1 MLHPVIGMMS
11 LDDLQLFV
19 AVARARSFVAAARR
33 LVVPTSTVSRRIAA
47 LEEALGARLLQ
58 RTSRRVGL
66 TDDGARL
73 FERASARVDELV
85 AAVDQTMDR
94 EAEPAGRLRV
104 TAPVLT
110 GTHQIAP
117 ALFGFAAAHP
127 KIVLELN
134 LTNAVVPLVEA
145 GYHLAFRAGPIRD
158 RELIARKLW
167 SMPQV
172 FAAAP
177 SMIRDHLGGK
187 TRITRAALARV
198 PAIVTRA
205 SRWNLVDR
213 NGAIEEI
220 VARDRVTVNDPRV
233 AIAAAVAGL
242 GVVCATLDAL
252 AEYGPSLV
260 ALTIPGRRPEPRD
273 LFAVYPSR
281 TLVPSRVRAA
291 LAWVIA
297 HGRPGGVPPAPVAST
312 AAPLIP
318 RDR

>member
-1 MLHPVIGMMS
+1 MIHPGSGMVS
-11 LDDLQLFV
+11 LDDVQLFL

-33 LVVPTSTVSRRIAA
+33 LAVPTSTLSRRIAA
-47 LEEALGARLLQ
+47 LEQALGTRLLQ

-66 TDDGARL
+66 TEDGARL
-73 FERASARVDELV
+73 LERAGAQLDELV
-85 AAVDQTMDR
+85 AVVDQTIDR
-94 EAEPAGRLRV
+94 EAEPAGRVRV

-110 GTHQIAP
+110 GAHRIAP

-145 GYHLAFRAGPIRD
+145 GYDLAFRAGPIRD
-158 RELIARKLW
+158 AELVARRMW
-167 SMPQV
+167 SVPQV

-177 SMIRDHLGGK
+177 ALVRAALAGK
-187 TRITRAALARV
+187 TRIPPAALARI

-205 SRWNLVDR
+205 TRWSLVDR
-213 NGAIEEI
+213 RGRREEV

-242 GVVCATLDAL
+242 GVVCATVDAL

-260 ALTIPGRRPEPRD
+260 ALTIVGRRPEPRD

-281 TLVPSRVRAA
+281 TLMPARVRAA
-291 LAWVIA
+291 LAWVLA
-297 HGRPGGVPPAPVAST
+297 RA
-312 AAPLIP
+312 
-318 RDR
+318 

>member
-1 MLHPVIGMMS
+1 MLHPMIGMMS

-19 AVARARSFVAAARR
+19 SVARARSFVAAARR
-33 LVVPTSTVSRRIAA
+33 LAVPTSTLSRRIAA
-47 LEEALGARLLQ
+47 LEQALGARLLQ

-66 TDDGARL
+66 TDEGARL
-73 FERASARVDELV
+73 FERAGAQLDELV
-85 AAVDQTMDR
+85 ATVDQTMDR

-104 TAPVLT
+104 TAPVLS

-127 KIVLELN
+127 RIVLELN
-134 LTNAVVPLVEA
+134 LTNVVVPLVEA

-177 SMIRDHLGGK
+177 SLISEQLGGR

-205 SRWNLVDR
+205 TRWNLVDR
-213 NGAIEEI
+213 NGVIEEI

-260 ALTIPGRRPEPRD
+260 ALIIPGRRPEPRD

-281 TLVPSRVRAA
+281 TLLPTRVRAA

-297 HGRPGGVPPAPVAST
+297 HARPTGVLPAQVAS
-312 AAPLIP
+312 ARP
-318 RDR
+318 RLVT